1 MKRTDSGHGS
11 AGLTILEIGSILVII
26 CVSVILSKRVSWG
39 AYMPGIMMLSIA
51 AVVLGFGRARR
62 KSNGP
67 RAKTLSDKGLV
78 FDPARH
84 EAVIRSSICTGEK
97 VAGWKDR
104 ENGHFTEVAVIKS
117 EEDRRYF
124 MKTYGISDIKTEY

>member
-1 MKRTDSGHGS
+1 MLS
-11 AGLTILEIGSILVII
+11 ALTIIFII
-26 CVSVILSKRVSWG
+26 EAHQDGGKVPHYEKHLRE
-39 AYMPGIMMLSIA
+39 
-51 AVVLGFGRARR
+51 
-62 KSNGP
+62 
-67 RAKTLSDKGLV
+67 TLV
-78 FDPARH
+78 FDPLRH
-84 EAVIRSSICTGEK
+84 APVIRSSICTGEK